1 MPVPKA
7 KRSKHIFLFLRIAV
21 VLGAII
27 LGICWAYQEQRWKVF
42 LRINVWYFAG
52 ALFVFIIS
60 QLAVGFRWWLLL
72 RTQSVYIGLW
82 TAVRLNF
89 LGLFYNN
96 FMPSS
101 MGGDLIRA
109 WYVTKHTNRKFVAV
123 LSIFVDRAIGLL
135 SMAVLAFCCWA
146 MFMKGQ
152 LLTLKLPSFAGF
164 AGEHKVVLLLF
175 TGIVLVITSG
185 LLLNHT
191 TRTKLGKVYS
201 KVKEHS
207 IHAAKK
213 MRDAI
218 VMYCRNP
225 FTLIVTF
232 GLTLCMQSLVITAFW
247 LLGTSIPGMEVE
259 VKYFFVFF
267 PVSWVLG
274 ILPVSIGG
282 VGVVEGV
289 LYILLWKFGGAGE
302 AEAFAIVCY
311 QRFIWWFASVP
322 GMVINLRGA
331 HLPKDFSIDYNKS

>member
-1 MPVPKA
+1 M
-7 KRSKHIFLFLRIAV
+7 

-27 LGICWAYQEQRWKVF
+27 WGVCWTYKEQRWKVF

-60 QLAVGFRWWLLL
+60 QFAVGLRWWLLL

-109 WYVTKHTNRKFVAV
+109 WYVTRHTDRRFVAV

-135 SMAVLAFCCWA
+135 SMVILAFCCWG

-152 LLTLKLPSFAGF
+152 SFTLKLPGFAKF

-175 TGIVLVITSG
+175 TGIVLVIACG

-201 KVKEHS
+201 KVKEHA

-213 MRDAI
+213 AHDAT
-218 VMYCRNP
+218 VMYCRKP
-225 FTLIVTF
+225 FTLIGTF
-232 GLTLCMQSLVITAFW
+232 GLTLCLQSLVITAFW

-267 PVSWVLG
+267 PVSWILG
-274 ILPVSIGG
+274 TLPVSIGG

-302 AEAFAIVCY
+302 AEALAIVWY

-331 HLPKDFSIDYNKS
+331 HLPKDFFVDYDKPAN